1 MEIRWVDET
10 EEGMTL
16 HRKDECMWLSF
27 PRYDQERW
35 LVNGFSTRFG
45 GVSTGYYAAMNL
57 GHSTDDA
64 EENIRENYRRMADAI
79 GFDPENLVC
88 SAQTH
93 TANVRVIGEA
103 DRGRG
108 YSREKGWNDVD
119 GLITNVPNLVLSTV
133 YADCVPLYFVDP
145 LHHAIGLAHSG
156 WRGTAAKIGRN
167 MLRAMQEVFDT
178 EMVDVECAI
187 GPCICQDCYEVSR
200 EVALQFP
207 NCYSYQKSNGKYQL
221 DLAEVNRG
229 ILVEEGV
236 LPEHISMSNL
246 CTSCNADLLF
256 SHRASG
262 GKRGLNAAFLGI
274 RN

>member
-64 EENIRENYRRMADAI
+64 EENIRENYRRMADVI

-93 TANVRVIGEA
+93 TANVRVVSEA

-119 GLITNVPNLVLSTV
+119 GLITNVPDLVLSTV

-167 MLRAMQEVFDT
+167 VLRAMHEAFDT

-236 LPEHISMSNL
+236 PPEHVSMSNL